1 MLKCEQNFING
12 DSAVV
17 ISIATVASHCQ
28 ENAKVVEADRWTR
41 LIVCEGE
48 GERREQ
54 RQEKRKRI
62 RGKQQNPWP
71 VVLVTMGMGR

>member
-41 LIVCEGE
+41 LIVCERVGE
-48 GERREQ
+48 KERGESRG
-54 RQEKRKRI
+54 KRKE
-62 RGKQQNPWP
+62 KE
-71 VVLVTMGMGR
+71 